1 MGRYIAVIR
10 SLAGG
15 PFINVAFG
23 LTLIVGFFVAFGG
36 GAGGA
41 RRSGHPASN
50 PSTLRR
56 PSLPMS
62 EIAQSAETRLNG
74 LIAQFR
80 SIPENMVLPEAA
92 VEFERIESSHLP
104 NLQHGVR

>member
-1 MGRYIAVIR
+1 
-10 SLAGG
+10 
-15 PFINVAFG
+15 
-23 LTLIVGFFVAFGG
+23 
-36 GAGGA
+36 
-41 RRSGHPASN
+41 
-50 PSTLRR
+50 
-56 PSLPMS
+56 MS